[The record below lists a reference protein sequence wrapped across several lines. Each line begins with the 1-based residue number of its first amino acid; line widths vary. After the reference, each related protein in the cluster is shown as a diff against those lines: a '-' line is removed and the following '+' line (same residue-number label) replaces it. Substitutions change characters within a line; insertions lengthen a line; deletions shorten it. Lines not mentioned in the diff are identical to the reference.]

1 MTQPT
6 TEQKTNKFKSLTIM
20 TQEQIQKHAP
30 QVYTQ
35 APFDKTSKKY
45 TFIPTYQIIDDM
57 KSLGWEVCDAKS
69 MKTDDDNQ
77 AKYGKHMV
85 KFFNPEIFIA
95 DGNGGVE
102 AYPQILIM
110 NNHRGWGRFKFEI
123 GVFRLVCS
131 NGLVVK
137 DKDMGSF
144 VMRHLGYS
152 FDELKQLVNK
162 AVEALPGVVQKINT
176 LSDRVMSAREQADFA
191 KKALE
196 VRLGEE
202 KVFTDYEVR
211 QVLMSNRKEDD
222 GNTLWKVFN
231 RVQEHL
237 VRGGFEVETA
247 DKKSSRKVREITNM
261 QKDLELNQQLWAL
274 TEQYV

>member
-1 MTQPT
+1 MQTPTQD
-6 TEQKTNKFKSLTIM
+6 QKTKKFQSLTVLNREAI
-20 TQEQIQKHAP
+20 EQAAP
-30 QVYTQ
+30 QVYTDH
-35 APFDKTSKKY
+35 PYDKTSKKY

-57 KSLGWEVCDAKS
+57 KSLGWEVCQAVAMKS
-69 MKTDDDNQ
+69 GDDVQ
-77 AKYGKHMV
+77 SKYGKHMV
-85 KFFNPEIFIA
+85 KFFNPSIFIS

-123 GVFRLVCS
+123 GVFRMVCS

-152 FDELKQLVNK
+152 FDELKKLVTD
-162 AVEALPGVVQKINT
+162 AVAALPGIVQKINV
-176 LSDRVMSAREQADFA
+176 LSEKKMTAKEQSEFA
-191 KKALE
+191 KKALQ
-196 VRLGEE
+196 VRMGEE
-202 KVFTDYEVR
+202 RECTDEEVR
-211 QVLMSNRKEDD
+211 QILQSNRKEDD

-237 VRGGFEVETA
+237 VKGGFETTTA
-247 DKKSSRKVREITNM
+247 NGGARKVRKITNM
-261 QKDLELNQQLWAL
+261 LKDLELNQKLWAL